1 MSNKKINRGELQP
14 LKRLVHPN
22 KCKSDTEA
30 LFKLYGKASPKN
42 REAIKGLVKAF
53 KLEFDEPID
62 TDTGEVLDS
71 DGVLNK
77 LQEFDILL
85 NSKNKNKNE
94 KQKKSRTKTG
104 KKGI

>member
-1 MSNKKINRGELQP
+1 MIQ
-14 LKRLVHPN
+14 
-22 KCKSDTEA
+22 
-30 LFKLYGKASPKN
+30 KLCLSYTGKPPPKN
-42 REAIKGLVKAF
+42 KEAIKGLVKAF

-85 NSKNKNKNE
+85 NSKNKKQNE
-94 KQKKSRTKTG
+94 RQKDIRTKTG